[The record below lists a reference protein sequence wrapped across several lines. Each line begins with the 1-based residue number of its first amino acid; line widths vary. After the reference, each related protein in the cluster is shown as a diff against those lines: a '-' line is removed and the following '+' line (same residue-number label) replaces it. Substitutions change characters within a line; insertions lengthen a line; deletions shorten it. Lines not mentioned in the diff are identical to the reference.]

1 MTCANH
7 NERSTRPNS
16 LLRPRGR
23 SQVSCP
29 HFPETVTADKAKFC
43 VDPRGEEKKQVNK
56 LWFAL
61 RGTLTSLRAS
71 KPRGLNSG
79 SSSSSQGTPRPLTS
93 SFGPWLVSP
102 PPRTMGPAISVH
114 QGGTGSRLQRAQPL
128 FAAWYGFALNAP
140 TILKSV
146 TILHVTE

>member
-43 VDPRGEEKKQVNK
+43 VDPRGEEKKQVYK

-102 PPRTMGPAISVH
+102 PVRWDRPLVCVRAEPGPVFNVPSPSLLP
-114 QGGTGSRLQRAQPL
+114 GTGLL
-128 FAAWYGFALNAP
+128 
-140 TILKSV
+140 
-146 TILHVTE
+146 